1 MTIPRGLYT
10 TAQLCA
16 DVSAGSPVEL
26 TDEQLE
32 AIAVAAQ
39 TETLRRESN
48 NEMKTHLVEIR
59 QILNALSTEYSLNG
73 LPAYH
78 DAYRSVSILA
88 ETLGCDLITL
98 DNLARQ

>member
-1 MTIPRGLYT
+1 MTIPRGFYT

-16 DVSAGSPVEL
+16 DVNAGSPVEL
-26 TDEQLE
+26 TDEQIK
-32 AIAVAAQ
+32 AIAVAVQ
-39 TETLRRESN
+39 TETLRREVG
-48 NEMKTHLVEIR
+48 NEMINHLVEIR
-59 QILNALSTEYSLNG
+59 QLLNALSTEYNLNG

-98 DNLARQ
+98 SNLAR